1 MKTRNNTGRNNTGLP
16 AGKTAAAVLVLALA
30 FGALGAALAAGKA
43 VLWED
48 LPFKE
53 PSRLVHMSGILTEDG
68 EVQTWAIGHLDFL
81 DWRRQNKVFE
91 SMSVFTDAESVAFN
105 LRTAGGLKRQLGEL
119 VSHTYFSTLG
129 IEPAL
134 GRFFTAK
141 EDAEPFVHPVV
152 VLGHELWQRELGAD
166 PAIVGRPVNLSGK
179 DWQVIGVAPEGFR
192 GAMDA
197 AEFWIPS
204 SMVPGAEYI
213 EVRRM
218 RWLYAAARLKPGVT
232 LEQAQEDMNRIT
244 AALEQQYPDQNRG
257 IGVKLQPLRDF
268 LFAAELKDGVRT
280 AIKAGAF
287 LLLLA
292 VVNAAGLLRNAGT
305 GKSVAA
311 AIIGAVLGVLLAAW
325 GIRALMPTSGFKIP
339 AFASFS
345 TGPAL
350 VAGLLGLAV
359 VCGVLIGLLARWRP
373 TRVLVAITAV
383 VQIVLAVGLL
393 IRVGGLNRDF
403 RKVVEQDLGF
413 RADNLLTMRLN
424 LEQPEWAKDSDVA
437 VLAGVYLRR
446 LGALPEVE
454 EVAITGPSM
463 ATDGWAGAF
472 ITAEDHDNPGSDDG
486 TYRILSQGVSP
497 GFFKIMDVP
506 VLQGRAFN
514 DQDTQGYHVIMSKS
528 LAAAVWP
535 GQSPLGKR
543 VKFSARKVQPR
554 PWLTVVG
561 VVDDA
566 RYQGYFQD
574 ERPAPDFYLS
584 VLQQP
589 VRLPMILNVL
599 ARPRAG
605 VSMQNLETALRQGI
619 LAVTPEA
626 PPYDVAT
633 LEERLDKQTWKARF
647 QMRLVGIFAA
657 LMLAL
662 AAAGVW
668 ATLAARRAGRIGE
681 ETAPGVIVGTES
693 PASPSRAAH

>member
-1 MKTRNNTGRNNTGLP
+1 METRYNT
-16 AGKTAAAVLVLALA
+16 GKTAAAVLVLALA

-53 PSRLVHMSGILTEDG
+53 PSRLVHLAGIMTEKG
-68 EVQTWAIGHLDFL
+68 EVQPWAIGHLDFL
-81 DWRRQNKVFE
+81 DWRRQNQVFE
-91 SMSVFTDAESVAFN
+91 SMSVFTDADSVAFN
-105 LRTAGGLKRQLGEL
+105 LRTADGLKRQLGEL
-119 VSHTYFSTLG
+119 VSHTYFATLG

-134 GRFFTAK
+134 GRFFTAQ

-152 VLGHELWQRELGAD
+152 VLGYGLWQRELGAD
-166 PAIVGRPVNLSGK
+166 PAIVGRTVNLNGK

-218 RWLYAAARLKPGVT
+218 RWLYATARLKPGVT

-268 LFAAELKDGVRT
+268 LFVAELKDGMRT
-280 AIKAGAF
+280 AVKAGAL

-292 VVNAAGLLRNAGT
+292 VVNAAGLLRNAGI
-305 GKSVAA
+305 GRSIGAGIAVA
-311 AIIGAVLGVLLAAW
+311 IVGAVLGVLLAAW
-325 GIRALMPTSGFKIP
+325 GVRALMPTSGFKVP

-345 TGPAL
+345 PGPAL

-373 TRVLVAITAV
+373 TRVLVAIAAL

-393 IRVGGLNRDF
+393 VRVGGLNGDF

-413 RADNLLTMRLN
+413 RTDNLLTMRLN
-424 LEQPEWAKDSDVA
+424 LDQPQWAKDSDVA

-446 LGALPEVE
+446 LAALPEVE
-454 EVAITGPSM
+454 EVAITGPAM

-506 VLQGRAFN
+506 VLQGRAFTS
-514 DQDTQGYHVIMSKS
+514 QDTQGYHVIMSKS

-605 VSMQNLETALRQGI
+605 VSMQSLETALRQGI

-647 QMRLVGIFAA
+647 QVRLVGIFAA

-662 AAAGVW
+662 AAAAVW
-668 ATLAARRAGRIGE
+668 AAMSGRLGEGAGEVAGL
-681 ETAPGVIVGTES
+681 ES
-693 PASPSRAAH
+693 PASPRRAAH